1 MNTIKKIKNL
11 LECGMKPK
19 TLLGLTDNQ
28 INILHKR
35 MVEQSTKTVVPKEDK
50 AKINQLMSQKK
61 SFEVYEQD
69 DDENLTRS
77 DSFGSRM
84 LSKNTG
90 QSLPHMSAD
99 MAPDGMDDDSDYDRY
114 MMKDSEMKEGKKK
127 TNPWA
132 ICTAQL
138 GKEFGTTE
146 RSEWT
151 KSQMKKYEACVMD
164 VKSQDKKKKSEKSLD
179 EMIESRILAIVEN
192 SLTIMTKRD
201 ILNLIEMKMSDT
213 ETPTKPREKTREKD
227 VQKPKTP
234 TRPKHKPRP
243 KMEFGEDFEFAEPA
257 VVPKQPKTSP
267 GVKPTTK
274 PGAPERKTPTRP
286 KHKPR
291 PKMGDETLPTWLS
304 FDNLGIKFKK

>member
-1 MNTIKKIKNL
+1 MNTIKKIRNL
-11 LECGMKPK
+11 LENGFSPK
-19 TLLGLTDNQ
+19 TILGLTDTQ
-28 INILHKR
+28 INVLHKR
-35 MVEQSTKTVVPKEDK
+35 IVEQSTKTVVPKEDK

-77 DSFGSRM
+77 DSFGSAM
-84 LSKNTG
+84 LSKNTK
-90 QSLPHMSAD
+90 QQIPHMSTD
-99 MAPDGMDDDSDYDRY
+99 MAPDGMDDDSDYDRE
-114 MMKDSEMKEGKKK
+114 MMKDSEMKEAKQK

-164 VKSQDKKKKSEKSLD
+164 VKSQGKKKKSEKSLD

-192 SLTIMTKRD
+192 SLTIMTKKD
-201 ILNLIEMKMSDT
+201 ILNLIEMKMSGT
-213 ETPTKPREKTREKD
+213 ETPVKPREKTREKD
-227 VQKPKTP
+227 TSKPKNP
-234 TRPKHKPRP
+234 TLPKHKPRP

-257 VVPKQPKTSP
+257 VVPKPPKTSP
-267 GVKPTTK
+267 GTRPTTRPGDK
-274 PGAPERKTPTRP
+274 PKNPTLP
-286 KHKPR
+286 KHKPI
-291 PKMGDETLPTWLS
+291 PKMGDENLPTWLT
-304 FDNLGIKFKK
+304 FDKLGIKFKK